1 MCCALVLGIGP
12 GHLLL
17 PAWADINIPVAF
29 FVFSSCLILMERT
42 RRLRWQQA
50 TVRCFAWFWQLSIAW
65 YLRRISSFSFF
76 IVLMFSWASVSKT
89 PLFLTLIL
97 RTALSTLLFP
107 QSKQFSSA
115 IYIYIYFFFFLKCYR
130 QLLFLRAIMRIKGGN
145 AF

>member
-1 MCCALVLGIGP
+1 MCWALVLGIGP

-17 PAWADINIPVAF
+17 PAWADTNIPVAF

-50 TVRCFAWFWQLSIAW
+50 TVRCFAWLWQLSIAR
-65 YLRRISSFSFF
+65 YLRLISSFSLF

-115 IYIYIYFFFFLKCYR
+115 ILYIYIYIFLKCR